1 MLDWIG
7 CPPLIV
13 PFRIVVM
20 VKSKHNMIDN
30 NDMENKETAHNL
42 DGDYHVQA
50 EFGNPILHD
59 QYAVDFTNQTM
70 SKNIADPILPNHWKL
85 IVPWTHTL
93 FIAAFL
99 LYSFVCLSW
108 NTECIPFLFLK
119 LWLLT
124 FYCIPL
130 QDAEGVLVAN
140 IGSYMGGVDLWQNE
154 DENYDN
160 FDPQSIHVKILEVV
174 SISGTWHLGKLQL
187 DFCYPDSD
195 ALDMFLNWYLG
206 MITGGTFSGSKA
218 CTRSVNQDTAICCIS
233 CSN

>member
-1 MLDWIG
+1 
-7 CPPLIV
+7 
-13 PFRIVVM
+13 
-20 VKSKHNMIDN
+20 
-30 NDMENKETAHNL
+30 MENKETAHNL

-99 LYSFVCLSW
+99 LYSF
-108 NTECIPFLFLK
+108 
-119 LWLLT
+119 
-124 FYCIPL
+124 
-130 QDAEGVLVAN
+130 DAEGVLVAN